1 MEEEHMIS
9 LKAIRSALKSQSS
22 YARVHSVIHEH
33 LMMDEKDHIEVV
45 NKDNKAILV
54 RIVHDTLVGKDEIRL
69 GPKDME
75 NGGLNDGDEVNVW
88 ATNPNVVDS
97 DSDGL
102 SDGDEVRLKVHKT
115 IMDSAADLKD
125 KIVSKLKK
133 KEEDE
138 KGDE

>member
-54 RIVHDTLVGKDEIRL
+54 RIVHDTLVGNDEIRL

-75 NGGLNDGDEVNVW
+75 KL
-88 ATNPNVVDS
+88 
-97 DSDGL
+97 GL